1 MSRRTRVKDEWQEA
15 RRDGGEFDRIR
26 SIAAELGDVVGQ
38 NALQKADAVVTRNI
52 PKTKFDRVDRGDP
65 RASVQELYGDHQG
78 YMDKLAA
85 AARAMET
92 QGLLL
97 AEDVAAILKE
107 AEENSVLR

>member
-1 MSRRTRVKDEWQEA
+1 
-15 RRDGGEFDRIR
+15 
-26 SIAAELGDVVGQ
+26 
-38 NALQKADAVVTRNI
+38 
-52 PKTKFDRVDRGDP
+52 
-65 RASVQELYGDHQG
+65 
-78 YMDKLAA
+78 MDKLAA